1 MQYLFQFSKW
11 RFCPFSATTIAASFA
26 DQGSRAESHGS
37 YKLLQLRFFSSL
49 QRSLHASFVFLG
61 LLAAALLQSIKDGSN
76 LRIVFTTL
84 QKQLVERRKE
94 EKQVI

>member
-49 QRSLHASFVFLG
+49 HASLVFLG

-84 QKQLVERRKE
+84 QKQLAERRKE